1 MSPLQA
7 AHQQKIEQQKAPT
20 VKQAKTAA
28 VEHKAEMTAEHDF
41 KSRLNIGHLSKLAS
55 YQLQAICK
63 QQGVT
68 SERHMLNLI
77 IESLFQSLK
86 LKVDKRSR
94 YSA

>member
-1 MSPLQA
+1 
-7 AHQQKIEQQKAPT
+7 
-20 VKQAKTAA
+20 
-28 VEHKAEMTAEHDF
+28 MTNESENEF
-41 KSRLNIGHLSKLAS
+41 KSRVNIGHLSRLAS

-77 IESLFQSLK
+77 IESLFQSLD

-94 YSA
+94 YRA